1 MTRRDFCQTA
11 FEMAQIFWLAPS
23 ALAYNS
29 LSCLETDAKTRV
41 RECEILVDFHNPSD
55 KALLINL
62 QCISEKKYA
71 RLHWNVP
78 KFSRSHLRCSHIA
91 LYCAGRGRKK

>member
-55 KALLINL
+55 KALLKTCSVFRRKNM
-62 QCISEKKYA
+62 QDYTGMFQNFFA
-71 RLHWNVP
+71 RT
-78 KFSRSHLRCSHIA
+78 FGART
-91 LYCAGRGRKK
+91 